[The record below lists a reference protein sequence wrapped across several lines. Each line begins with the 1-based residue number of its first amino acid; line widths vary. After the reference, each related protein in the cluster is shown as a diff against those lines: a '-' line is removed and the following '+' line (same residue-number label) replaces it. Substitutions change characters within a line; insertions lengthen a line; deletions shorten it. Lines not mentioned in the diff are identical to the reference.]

1 MESCLIKQKR
11 KTRGMGRVSGI
22 EHLDN
27 FDHWI
32 ENKERRSFPKTRS
45 SIVTPN
51 MGNLEI
57 GMFFFIFN
65 PTTIP
70 HGWLDRQP
78 IDPSLPPSLCHALS
92 PHISS
97 LFLTCAWRAHFHRPF
112 CLPYT
117 YITVCFRIRTRKKK
131 TLLVWCPC
139 PCLCLCLCL
148 CLSG

>member
-1 MESCLIKQKR
+1 
-11 KTRGMGRVSGI
+11 MGRVSGI

-70 HGWLDRQP
+70 HG
-78 IDPSLPPSLCHALS
+78 
-92 PHISS
+92 
-97 LFLTCAWRAHFHRPF
+97 
-112 CLPYT
+112 
-117 YITVCFRIRTRKKK
+117 
-131 TLLVWCPC
+131 
-139 PCLCLCLCL
+139 
-148 CLSG
+148 